1 MSHRDSRGVWDTLV
15 IAAVAILAVTCAHA
29 QWAYGQENN
38 DDSHE
43 EGRIVELSPDGDGR
57 GLDDAAR
64 DGTLDDRGEGPGQQD
79 EGEQEHQ
86 EPAPPAYWLGIHG
99 QPLDSA
105 VLRTHLQ
112 LADGVG
118 VVIQEVVPDSPAEKA
133 GLRRHDI
140 LLDVGGEQIVDMIA
154 LQSAV
159 AASDGKSLRLKVIRL
174 AKEMTL
180 EVTPEKRPAN
190 LAAALPRGSRGNS
203 PLAEMERMIEQLQQ
217 GQLPAGVRVFGPGA
231 VINGRLAAAGLPRG
245 VRVSITRDGDGP
257 ATVTV
262 TRGEETWTV
271 QGDDAEALAKL
282 PADVQP
288 FVKQMLDSQQ
298 HGGVAGALPGLGGL
312 HDVLPNGLGQ
322 FELDIQT
329 QADEANREL
338 SERMKQLEE
347 QLDRV
352 QKQLE
357 NPQEQN
363 Q

>member
-15 IAAVAILAVTCAHA
+15 IAAVALLSVTCAHA
-29 QWAYGQENN
+29 QWAAAQENT
-38 DDSHE
+38 DDAHQ
-43 EGRIVELSPDGDGR
+43 EGRIVELSPEGDGR
-57 GLDDAAR
+57 ALGDAAR
-64 DGTLDDRGEGPGQQD
+64 DEARDEQGEDDERQQA
-79 EGEQEHQ
+79 EEQQ

-118 VVIQEVVPDSPAEKA
+118 VVVEEIVPDSPAEKA

-140 LLDVGGEQIVDMIA
+140 LLDVGGEQIADMMT
-154 LQSAV
+154 LQTAV
-159 AASDGKSLRLKVIRL
+159 AASEGKSLQLKVIRL

-180 EVTPEKRPAN
+180 QVTPEKRPAN
-190 LAAALPRGSRGNS
+190 LAAALPRSGVGSS

-231 VINGRLAAAGLPRG
+231 VINGHRAAAGLPRG
-245 VRVSITRDGDGP
+245 VRVSITREGDGP

-262 TRGEETWTV
+262 TRGDETWTV

-282 PADVQP
+282 PADVQA
-288 FVKQMLDSQQ
+288 FVKQMLASEQR
-298 HGGVAGALPGLGGL
+298 GGIAGAVPGLGGISGM
-312 HDVLPNGLGQ
+312 LPNNLGQ
-322 FELDIQT
+322 FELDFQT

-338 SERMKQLEE
+338 SERMEQLEAQLERVQE
-347 QLDRV
+347 QLEKRA
-352 QKQLE
+352 
-357 NPQEQN
+357 EQN